1 MDSFIG
7 AVFGALGIVLAKD
20 VLGLSV
26 MWGHVVA
33 GWRKRD
39 WFHVWF
45 SGFMFIGVIALT
57 LIMLIFAMG
66 TLNRLTDIILPLWAF
81 FTGAA
86 GAVFAYYVP
95 LFKTTNHGEMIPRG
109 YGVAWMDYG
118 SGRLTCM
125 PVPLHLIVRW
135 CRIGWLWIKYAGMT
149 VPATPREAYH
159 AGYRQA
165 VKDAQDIK

>member
-7 AVFGALGIVLAKD
+7 VIFGALGIVLAQD

-26 MWGHVVA
+26 MWGHVVK

-39 WFHVWF
+39 WFEVWF
-45 SGFMFIGVIALT
+45 AGAMFIGVIALT
-57 LIMLIFAMG
+57 LIMCIL
-66 TLNRLTDIILPLWAF
+66 TLAAWNKLTSIAVPMTAF

-86 GAVFAYYVP
+86 GAVFGYFVP
-95 LFKTTNHGEMIPRG
+95 LFKYTSCSEMLPRG

-125 PVPLHLIVRW
+125 PIPLHLVARW
-135 CRIGWLWIKYAGMT
+135 CRIGWIWIKYAGVT
-149 VPATPREAYH
+149 VPETPSEAYH

-165 VKDAQDIK
+165 VKDARQDN